1 MTFAKDVAPIL
12 FEHCASCH
20 HRGDIGGFSL
30 VAYEDVRPRAAAI
43 ARATRSRAMPPWK
56 PEPGRGEFA
65 GARRLTDQ
73 QIDIIQRWV
82 ADGAIE
88 GDRRDLPPPPQPAD
102 GWRLGVPDLIVTL
115 RDPYVVQ
122 AGGADALRNF
132 VIPLPIDRVRYVSGI
147 EFRPGNG
154 FDLKFAVDGSRDHD
168 ENPGE
173 VLLAANPASAF
184 TGFKST
190 S

>member
-1 MTFAKDVAPIL
+1 P
-12 FEHCASCH
+12 
-20 HRGDIGGFSL
+20 GDIGGFSL

-102 GWRLGVPDLIVTL
+102 DRRVPGRALSRMDARAAAPAARAGDGVAARSDERS
-115 RDPYVVQ
+115 RDAAASAPCRYA
-122 AGGADALRNF
+122 AGGSAEHRILLHRSGAAADAG
-132 VIPLPIDRVRYVSGI
+132 DAAA
-147 EFRPGNG
+147 RP
-154 FDLKFAVDGSRDHD
+154 REHRHRRCR
-168 ENPGE
+168 
-173 VLLAANPASAF
+173 
-184 TGFKST
+184 
-190 S
+190 

>member
-1 MTFAKDVAPIL
+1 L
-12 FEHCASCH
+12 
-20 HRGDIGGFSL
+20 
-30 VAYEDVRPRAAAI
+30 RPRPSLQLL
-43 ARATRSRAMPPWK
+43 TRHTFPDPP
-56 PEPGRGEFA
+56 PPPHPPSFPTRRSSDLFA

-147 EFRPGNG
+147 EFRPGN
-154 FDLKFAVDGSRDHD
+154 
-168 ENPGE
+168 
-173 VLLAANPASAF
+173 
-184 TGFKST
+184 
-190 S
+190 